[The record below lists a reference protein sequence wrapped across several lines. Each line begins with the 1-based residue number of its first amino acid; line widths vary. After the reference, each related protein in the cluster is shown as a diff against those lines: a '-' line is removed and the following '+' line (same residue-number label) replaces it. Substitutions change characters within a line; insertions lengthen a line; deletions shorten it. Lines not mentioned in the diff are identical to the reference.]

1 MMEESSMGPWR
12 NMTGLEWSWLLQPG
26 QADDGI
32 LERLQ
37 RAPAEEAE
45 RLLGELRNAAAH
57 AGADGVNLLA
67 VGLAVAGRP
76 EQAVEMLRAHV
87 AEHPD
92 NTMAWLNLARAELQ
106 SEPVGRVGAILE
118 AAAARAV
125 DPGLRELAEQRRA
138 EFERADREASQD
150 RELLEHQVAALRE
163 RVTLGLV
170 QPGDR
175 NRLTRILMGLAA
187 VADSDVTAEQVLEAA
202 RDAYR
207 EAPQDPTTLELLAAS
222 LLNAGDPDEFERILG
237 ELERRVPHSPV
248 LDLMREHGPDHEA
261 RVQAWRQRSRDVV
274 RRAWTG
280 DPEAVAELRVLA
292 RRFPRNHEYR
302 VGLMMAAVGRKDY
315 AEGRTI
321 ADRLAAEAE
330 VPHETH
336 FHLGQF
342 YAFAGDLERSREH
355 FAHAWSTARTEAD
368 RRDVIVAMETV
379 GVRFER
385 G

>member
-1 MMEESSMGPWR
+1 
-12 NMTGLEWSWLLQPG
+12 MTGLEWSWLLRPG
-26 QADDGI
+26 QAGDGI

-37 RAPAEEAE
+37 QAPAEEAE
-45 RLLGELRNAAAH
+45 RLLRELRNTADY
-57 AGADGVNLLA
+57 AGVDGVNLLA

-76 EQAVEMLRAHV
+76 EQAVEVLRAHV
-87 AEHPD
+87 AENPED
-92 NTMAWLNLARAELQ
+92 TMAWLNLAQAELQ

-118 AAAARAV
+118 AAVAGAV

-138 EFERADREASQD
+138 EFERADREASQN
-150 RELLEHQVAALRE
+150 RELLEHQAAALRE
-163 RVTLGLV
+163 RVTLGLAR
-170 QPGDR
+170 PGDR

-187 VADSDVTAEQVLEAA
+187 AADADVTAEQVLEAA
-202 RDAYR
+202 RDAHW
-207 EAPQDPTTLELLAAS
+207 EAPEDPTALELLAAS
-222 LLNAGDPDEFERILG
+222 LLNAGDRDEFGRILR

-261 RVQAWRQRSRDVV
+261 RVRAWQQRSREVV

-280 DPEAVAELRVLA
+280 DLEALAELRVLA

-315 AEGRTI
+315 AKGRAI
-321 ADRLAAEAE
+321 ADGLAGEAE

-342 YAFAGDLERSREH
+342 YAFAGDLEKSREH
-355 FAHAWSTARTEAD
+355 FALAWSTARTEAD
-368 RRDVIVAMETV
+368 RRDVVLAMETV